1 MHFLSIMQ
9 SLTCGANIY
18 ATFLDSLGPTP
29 AGAKMA
35 GGANRQ
41 WADVDSDDESEIK
54 KARSLRNPVNLAGA
68 TGPET
73 STGESQ
79 IFEEIRMRA
88 SHADNTV
95 SDGRYGR
102 DQDERESSPRGNI
115 RQEDSGP
122 NFPRGQQFPN
132 RDDYSV
138 SDCSALWLLAYHRHY
153 CTSIYIKRSS
163 LIYVR
168 LLTDIS
174 FLLLFS

>member
-1 MHFLSIMQ
+1 MFMN
-9 SLTCGANIY
+9 NINY
-18 ATFLDSLGPTP
+18 FILFPDSLGPTP

-35 GGANRQ
+35 SGANRQ

-54 KARSLRNPVNLAGA
+54 KARSLRNPVNLSGA

-102 DQDERESSPRGNI
+102 DQDERESSPRGNV

-132 RDDYSV
+132 RDDYNV
-138 SDCSALWLLAYHRHY
+138 SEYILWMMVGLLYYAL
-153 CTSIYIKRSS
+153 TIQM
-163 LIYVR
+163 
-168 LLTDIS
+168 
-174 FLLLFS
+174 